1 MKIFSWVH
9 RHFHHK
15 VSKND
20 DHDKVPLLE
29 NEAFAIECDVWK
41 KGILAIGTF
50 GVDLFHDF
58 KAKEDTLMSNQAL
71 FFDNNDVDNDEMEN
85 LLELKASNLVIDHV
99 EIENLSP
106 FDEVSKP
113 NNHQEDVVMNNS
125 AKIRNRERITLADL
139 LRADSEKNTFNDNEN
154 DNAETKSIKSFL
166 ISKAKKK
173 LVKHNSAQPIK
184 KTKQLIR
191 KMLRKKIHP
200 DIGIQKLESPSI
212 VCQEMDMH
220 AI

>member
-15 VSKND
+15 VAKND
-20 DHDKVPLLE
+20 DHD
-29 NEAFAIECDVWK
+29 
-41 KGILAIGTF
+41 
-50 GVDLFHDF
+50 

-71 FFDNNDVDNDEMEN
+71 FFDNNDVDNDEMES
-85 LLELKASNLVIDHV
+85 LLELKASDLAFDHV

-113 NNHQEDVVMNNS
+113 NIHLEDVVVNNS
-125 AKIRNRERITLADL
+125 AKIVNRERITLADL

-154 DNAETKSIKSFL
+154 DNDNAETKSFTSFL

-173 LVKHNSAQPIK
+173 LMKHDSDQPIK

-200 DIGIQKLESPSI
+200 DIGIQKSENPSI